1 MDITTV
7 LYGAPSVSVA
17 DPPDAERAQYL
28 DADGAVSE
36 SMAGAA
42 GRPSAKGDPAM
53 TAGALALF
61 ALAGLVAMRYAFR
74 GALK

>member
-1 MDITTV
+1 MDITAV

-17 DPPDAERAQYL
+17 DPVTTERAQYL
-28 DADGAVSE
+28 EPDGTTSE
-36 SMAGAA
+36 TMAGPS